1 MASNISGINSY
12 KQVSQ
17 NWNSRVKN
25 DDKNIGAGEAKDG
38 AEASAKAGKNNGISA
53 ADWKP
58 VSATGALVPTAKE
71 GYGAVIGDVN
81 LSDKAKEYYDK
92 LKGKFNGMDFI
103 LVSRDLKSQVAARA
117 SSYGNASKMVVLI
130 DEDKLE
136 RMAEDEAYRKKYEG
150 LIAMAQNQVQDAR
163 KSMVSSGA
171 NVKNV
176 GVSFDENGNAKYF
189 AVLEKAGEAQRKH
202 IEKKQEEKKALKAE
216 EKKQAKKEEME
227 ERLNRSKAVDKKE
240 AVDKEDAEYIEFT
253 ADSLEALIEK
263 ISKYAYNSS
272 INSVRTEGERA
283 LGQSIDFRG

>member
-1 MASNISGINSY
+1 MASNVSGINSY

-171 NVKNV
+171 NVKTV

-272 INSVRTEGERA
+272 INSVRTEGEKA